1 VFCVPVRYSLL
12 RRVSAATT
20 LTPSSLVAVGC
31 ADAGV
36 ALCGKR
42 ARRDAASSRCA
53 LRKSRGGGNLAPQQL
68 RAPDRLCR
76 CVARATLS
84 RRPGLTQRSRTEP
97 SAAPVLASARYA
109 NVLLAVCDDSA
120 YLTAGTRAACA
131 AAAAHALAA
140 GAGAKLT
147 ILVADPKPLPPGVD
161 AGVRADT
168 LRWHIAQAGWAQPP
182 ELLQRPGEN
191 AATAI
196 SDAAED
202 ADCVV
207 LAASAVHAKV
217 VDVNLLAEFMP
228 CPLLLVPF

>member
-1 VFCVPVRYSLL
+1 MP
-12 RRVSAATT
+12 
-20 LTPSSLVAVGC
+20 
-31 ADAGV
+31 
-36 ALCGKR
+36 
-42 ARRDAASSRCA
+42 
-53 LRKSRGGGNLAPQQL
+53 
-68 RAPDRLCR
+68 
-76 CVARATLS
+76 
-84 RRPGLTQRSRTEP
+84 
-97 SAAPVLASARYA
+97 ASARYA
-109 NVLLAVCDDSA
+109 NVLLAVCDDRA
-120 YLTAGTRAACA
+120 YLTPGTRAACA

-140 GAGAKLT
+140 GPGATLR

-168 LRWHIAQAGWAQPP
+168 LRWHITQAGWAGEPP
-182 ELLQRPGEN
+182 ELLQRAGEN

-228 CPLLLVPF
+228 CPLLLVPL